1 MAAAGGWGKM
11 ERRPRGIDSR
21 AHLGSGRRVE
31 AALRAA
37 ADWRWV
43 IASGGAP
50 VLRQGREVAGVVRD
64 EVGNGAGL
72 LIAGVR
78 RFGGEIL
85 CSPAHRRARGGR
97 PESRLSGDRTARA
110 AMGQHGQRCDVSG
123 RGRGGG
129 RGELGVLGWRWH

>member
-1 MAAAGGWGKM
+1 MAAVGGWGKM

-37 ADWRWV
+37 TNWRWV
-43 IASGGAP
+43 IAGGGAP

-64 EVGNGAGL
+64 EVGNSAGL

-110 AMGQHGQRCDVSG
+110 AMGQHGQ
-123 RGRGGG
+123 
-129 RGELGVLGWRWH
+129 